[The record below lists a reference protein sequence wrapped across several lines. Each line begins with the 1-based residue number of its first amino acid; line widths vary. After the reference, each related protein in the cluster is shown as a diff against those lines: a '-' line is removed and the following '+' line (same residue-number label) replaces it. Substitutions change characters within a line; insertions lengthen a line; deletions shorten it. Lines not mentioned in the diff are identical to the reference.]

1 MTSEPMSPEEVVQS
15 ILDADATGRAHD
27 IATLAHPDYCADL
40 KQRQIFSLRAQSGSD
55 PGLGRSGLGGRAIGD
70 AQTLLKGTL
79 QAVFDVASIKELEAI
94 DSVSFV
100 ERVLAALYWSL
111 PPRAGRGEL
120 LGVVRRNDEEVH
132 AVIEQRGS
140 APGAVANSPTKYPKV
155 VVMTLRKTGDG
166 WRSLLNGG
174 LAIAAQHPI
183 PFGAYSRSQY
193 RWAPGTR
200 D

>member
-1 MTSEPMSPEEVVQS
+1 MSPEEVVQS

-27 IATLAHPDYCADL
+27 IANLAHPDYCADL
-40 KQRQIFSLRAQSGSD
+40 KQRQIFSLKAQSGSD
-55 PGLGRSGLGGRAIGD
+55 PGLGRSGLEGRAIGD
-70 AQTLLKGTL
+70 ARALLKGTL

-120 LGVVRRNDEEVH
+120 LGVVRRGDAEVH

-140 APGAVANSPTKYPKV
+140 APGAVANSPAKYPKV

-193 RWAPGTR
+193 RWAPGAR